1 MNKLSYVYIAG
12 VLGVVAAA
20 GWMVF
25 GGSSSEHSG
34 YRNGTH
40 PHHHG
45 HSHNKNHSDSATEV
59 DYEHDHDHDHHSD
72 HSHDSLG
79 AHVHGLGYLSAAVV
93 GNEFVLSLQAPMGDL
108 IGFEH
113 APRNEEQRQQASQV
127 MAHLTSAEWLQIPAN
142 AACSQ
147 IAVVAPNAEDIDSF
161 TGHGDILVE
170 LSYTCAQPDNL
181 NHFSVALFTNYPMLE
196 RIDVQW
202 LREHEQGA
210 MQISQGQ
217 TRVRL

>member
-1 MNKLSYVYIAG
+1 M
-12 VLGVVAAA
+12 VAAA

-40 PHHHG
+40 AHHNGHNHR
-45 HSHNKNHSDSATEV
+45 HSHNQHHSDDQAAV
-59 DYEHDHDHDHHSD
+59 DYDHDHHHD

-79 AHVHGLGYLSAAVV
+79 AHVHGLGYLSAALV
-93 GNEFVLSLQAPMGDL
+93 GNEFVLSLQAPMGDF

-113 APRNEEQRQQASQV
+113 APRNDEQRQQASQV
-127 MAHLTSAEWLQIPAN
+127 MAHLTSAAWLEIPAN

-147 IAVVAPNAEDIDSF
+147 IGVDAPSAEDIENF
-161 TGHGDILVE
+161 TSHGDILVE
-170 LSYTCAQPDNL
+170 LSFTCTQPDNL
-181 NHFSVALFTNYPMLE
+181 NHFSVALFTDYPMLE

-210 MQISQGQ
+210 MQISPGQ